1 MRSWRS
7 FSVDAH
13 LDTLSTE
20 LYQVNTCVY
29 RIARWQAHL
38 GDFVESPSP
47 PLEAFEATE
56 DNDGSDDDDDG
67 KDGDASSSNTD
78 EMSS

>member
-1 MRSWRS
+1 MAQLQRI
-7 FSVDAH
+7 DA
-13 LDTLSTE
+13 LNTLNDE
-20 LYQVNTCVY
+20 LCQVNTCVY
-29 RIARWQAHL
+29 RIARWQARL
-38 GDFVESPSP
+38 GDFVKSPSP

>member
-1 MRSWRS
+1 MAQLEHM
-7 FSVDAH
+7 DACF
-13 LDTLSTE
+13 DTLITE
-20 LYQVNTCVY
+20 LYQVNTCVC
-29 RIARWQAHL
+29 RIARWQARL

-56 DNDGSDDDDDG
+56 DKDGSDDDDDG
-67 KDGDASSSNTD
+67 KDGDASSSSTD